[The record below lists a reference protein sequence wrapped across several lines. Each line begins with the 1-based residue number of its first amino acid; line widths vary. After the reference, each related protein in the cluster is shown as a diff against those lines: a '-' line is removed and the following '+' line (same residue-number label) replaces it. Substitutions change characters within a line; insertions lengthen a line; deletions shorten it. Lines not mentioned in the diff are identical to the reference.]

1 LDSESGPFRIAPTKT
16 WYNRAPRMSE
26 EPTAREPLGRTT
38 PDRVALA
45 AVLIGTVVL
54 FGLTL
59 CPTVYWYDS
68 AEFSAHAVT
77 LGVPHPPGYP
87 LYTMLAHLFTWLPGE
102 PALGVNRMSLVFGV
116 GAVAILYALVR
127 RLGGSIAAAVVG
139 AATLATARTFW
150 ANAVVAEVYTP
161 GLVMTLGALLLLVR
175 AHQDKWRRGVILAGL
190 VGGLGVG
197 MHMSITTFGVGYAW
211 MVWTFDLPERFRPGM
226 LIERLRSRLS
236 LALLSALAA
245 ASGLLVFM
253 YIPLRKFEHWDARDW
268 TIFRKNSTGGSFK
281 RKFLKDYD
289 LDKRF
294 DLLWD
299 IWIDNLLVVGVVLA
313 VVGLVVLIVRKPKSG
328 TGLVLAAAGNLWW
341 FFNYRVP
348 DLDVFFLPAIAIG
361 CVGVGLAAD
370 AVTQPLRRIHPRLEL
385 SAWLVVVLPLSLIP
399 RNYDTVDLSHRTDAS
414 EYGNAACDVVQGEA
428 RVINYSSP
436 TEWRYYSVFI
446 YMQATAPRCAEA
458 TVWKKPRTAAVDRVL
473 RSGGTIYA
481 FRPVRTLKSRFRVT
495 EAGPLWRVEL
505 RGPSTAASRR
515 PTRSAPVHP

>member
-1 LDSESGPFRIAPTKT
+1 MSDEKT
-16 WYNRAPRMSE
+16 VE
-26 EPTAREPLGRTT
+26 EPKSRAVA
-38 PDRVALA
+38 DRVALA
-45 AVLIGTVVL
+45 IVLVATVVL
-54 FGLTL
+54 FALTL

-87 LYTMLAHLFTWLPGE
+87 LYTMVAHLFTWLPGE

-116 GAVAILYALVR
+116 GAVAIAYSLVR
-127 RLGGSIAAAVVG
+127 RLGGSTGAAFVAAAS
-139 AATLATARTFW
+139 LATVRTFW

-161 GLVMTLGALLLLVR
+161 GLVMTLGVLLLLVR
-175 AHQDKWRRGVILAGL
+175 AHQDQWRRGVILAGL

-211 MVWTFDLPERFRPGM
+211 MVWTYDLPERLRPRM

-245 ASGLLVFM
+245 ASGLLVFL
-253 YIPLRKFEHWDARDW
+253 YIPLRKFEKWDAHEW
-268 TIFRKNSTGGSFK
+268 TVFRKNATGGSFK

-289 LDKRF
+289 FDKRF
-294 DLLWD
+294 DLVWE
-299 IWIDNLLVVGVVLA
+299 IWVDNLLTVGVALA
-313 VVGLVVLIVRKPKSG
+313 LLGLVVLIARRPKTG
-328 TGLVLAAAGNLWW
+328 TGVLLAAGGNLWW

-370 AVTQPLRRIHPRLEL
+370 ALAQPLRRVHPRLEH
-385 SAWLVVVLPLSLIP
+385 ARWLLLALPLSLVSK
-399 RNYDTVDLSHRTDAS
+399 NYDTVDLSKTTEAS
-414 EYGNAACDVVQGEA
+414 EYGNAACDAVTGNA

-446 YMQATAPRCAEA
+446 YMQATALRCADA
-458 TVWKKPRTAAVDRVL
+458 TVWKKPRSAAVDRAL
-473 RSGGTIYA
+473 RRGETIYT
-481 FRPVRTLKSRFRVT
+481 FRPVGSLRGRFKLT
-495 EAGPLWRVEL
+495 EAGPLWRVE
-505 RGPSTAASRR
+505 RHGKGAGKPRA

>member
-1 LDSESGPFRIAPTKT
+1 MKT

-26 EPTAREPLGRTT
+26 ETTVREPNGRTL
-38 PDRVALA
+38 PDRIALA
-45 AVLIGTVVL
+45 TVLVGTVVL

-87 LYTMLAHLFTWLPGE
+87 LYTMVAHLFTWLPGE

-116 GAVAILYALVR
+116 GAVAIAYALVR

-161 GLVMTLGALLLLVR
+161 GLVMTLGAMLLLVR
-175 AHQDKWRRGVILAGL
+175 AHQEHSRWGVIVAGL

-197 MHMSITTFGVGYAW
+197 MHMSITTFGIGYAW
-211 MVWTFDLPERFRPGM
+211 MVWTFDLPERFGPRM
-226 LIERLRSRLS
+226 FVARLRSRIS

-245 ASGLLVFM
+245 ASGLLVFL
-253 YIPLRKFEHWDARDW
+253 YVPVRKFENWDARDW

-281 RKFLKDYD
+281 RKFLKEYD
-289 LDKRF
+289 FDKRL

-299 IWIDNLLVVGVVLA
+299 IWVDNLLPIGVALA
-313 VVGLVVLIVRKPKSG
+313 VLGLVVLLVRKPK
-328 TGLVLAAAGNLWW
+328 TGAGIVLAGAGNLWW
-341 FFNYRVP
+341 FFNYKVP
-348 DLDVFFLPAIAIG
+348 DLDVFFLPAIAVG

-370 AVTQPLRRIHPRLEL
+370 ALVQPLTRFHPR
-385 SAWLVVVLPLSLIP
+385 ANVAGWLLVALPLALIP
-399 RNYDTVDLSHRTDAS
+399 KNYDTVDLSQSSEAS
-414 EYGNAACDVVQGEA
+414 EYGIAACDVVQGDA

-446 YMQATAPRCAEA
+446 YMQATQQRCAQA

-473 RSGGTIYA
+473 RTGGTVYA
-481 FRPVRTLKSRFRVT
+481 FRPMRALKSRFKVT

-505 RGPSTAASRR
+505 RGRRPASRSR

>member
-1 LDSESGPFRIAPTKT
+1 MPDRIA
-16 WYNRAPRMSE
+16 
-26 EPTAREPLGRTT
+26 
-38 PDRVALA
+38 LA
-45 AVLIGTVVL
+45 TVLVGTVIL
-54 FGLTL
+54 FASTL

-87 LYTMLAHLFTWLPGE
+87 LYTMVAHLFTWLPGE

-116 GAVAILYALVR
+116 GAVAITYALVR

-139 AATLATARTFW
+139 SAVLATARTFW

-161 GLVMTLGALLLLVR
+161 GLVMTLGALLILVR
-175 AHQDKWRRGVILAGL
+175 AHQEQWRRGVILAGL

-211 MVWTFDLPERFRPGM
+211 MVWTYDLPERLRPRM
-226 LIERLRSRLS
+226 LLERLRARLS

-245 ASGLLVFM
+245 ASGLLVFL
-253 YIPLRKFEHWDARDW
+253 YVPLRKFENWDARDW

-289 LDKRF
+289 FDKRLE
-294 DLLWD
+294 LLWD
-299 IWIDNLLVVGVVLA
+299 IWVDNLLVVGVALA
-313 VVGLVVLIVRKPKSG
+313 VVGLVVLVVRRPKTG
-328 TGLVLAAAGNLWW
+328 TGVVLAAAGNLWW
-341 FFNYRVP
+341 FFNYKVP

-361 CVGVGLAAD
+361 CVGVGLSAD
-370 AVTQPLRRIHPRLEL
+370 ALSKPLCRLHPWLGRC
-385 SAWLVVVLPLSLIP
+385 AWLLVALPVSLVP
-399 RNYDTVDLSHRTDAS
+399 KNYDTVDLSESTGAS
-414 EYGNAACDVVQGEA
+414 EYGEAACDAVQGEA

-446 YMQATAPRCAEA
+446 YMQATAQRCAKA

-473 RSGGTIYA
+473 RAGEEVYT

-505 RGPSTAASRR
+505 RGPRPTIRGR
-515 PTRSAPVHP
+515 PTRSAPVQP